1 VKKILAL
8 LKQDKGYSMAEI
20 LVATIIAGVIAA
32 VTSVAIGTGL
42 RMSAAID
49 QRAINQVLTS
59 RVIEGITSNI
69 TLANP
74 IEGVARDSIVL
85 VVGRDVVCE
94 KHRYYVKSDEDGKPY
109 SLHHEVKQVP
119 ITLGTNCR
127 NLNQTAWDEAE
138 VAIDRTEIEGLF
150 FEDENEDK
158 PVFSYYTL
166 GGSQIRVPGDP
177 GYNAATDMAMA
188 CMISKVSIT
197 IPIKDGEGDVKVVET
212 EAAPRASS
220 MGALC

>member
-1 VKKILAL
+1 VKKILSL
-8 LKQDKGYSMAEI
+8 FKQDKGYSMAEI
-20 LVATIIAGVIAA
+20 LVATVIAGVIAG

-42 RMSAAID
+42 RMSATID

-85 VVGRDVVCE
+85 VVGRNVVCE
-94 KHRYYVKSDEDGKPY
+94 KHRYYVKYDQDGVPY
-109 SLHHEVKQVP
+109 SLHHEVQQVP
-119 ITLGTNCR
+119 IVLGTNCR
-127 NLNQTAWDEAE
+127 NLRVEAWENADI
-138 VAIDRTEIEGLF
+138 AIDRTEIEGLY
-150 FEDENEDK
+150 FEDPTQ

-166 GGSQIRVPGDP
+166 GGSKIRVPGDP
-177 GYNAATDMAMA
+177 GYSALTDMAMA

-197 IPIKDGEGDVKVVET
+197 LPIKDGEGDVKVVKT